1 MMVMLVNVVLRL
13 SRFTDLVL
21 CVVCWNVIMLARFLS
36 VMWKGALDLGT
47 ANTTF

>member
-21 CVVCWNVIMLARFLS
+21 CVVNVIMLAWFLS